1 MGVIAV
7 KSQLVT
13 CQCLKKHV
21 LGGFG
26 HDFLYLMAIHWHNT
40 ISNDC
45 IMSSMV
51 LSQEYLS
58 PFLYVEKTNIAL
70 NFDHCQDS
78 KIEDDFLFKPYY
90 LIAV

>member
-1 MGVIAV
+1 MSHANV
-7 KSQLVT
+7 
-13 CQCLKKHV
+13 LKNM
-21 LGGFG
+21 
-26 HDFLYLMAIHWHNT
+26 YLEDLDM
-40 ISNDC
+40 ISWMFDC

-51 LSQEYLS
+51 LSLEYLS

-90 LIAV
+90 LIAA